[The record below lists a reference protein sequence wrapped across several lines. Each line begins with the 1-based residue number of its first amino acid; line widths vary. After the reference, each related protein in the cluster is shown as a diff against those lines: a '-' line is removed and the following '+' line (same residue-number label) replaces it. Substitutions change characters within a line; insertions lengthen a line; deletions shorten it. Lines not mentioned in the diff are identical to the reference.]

1 MNYIA
6 QRIGA
11 AVLDDAAFE
20 QSTRGWLQNEKPWLT
35 QQLEGLGLEVTES
48 DVNFLLFSFPE
59 SMEISV
65 KQAQQHM
72 GHQGILIRD
81 ASLFEGLN
89 ERYCRVAIRLREDN
103 NRLVQGLR
111 NMMNDLANQGGA
123 DRV

>member
-1 MNYIA
+1 M
-6 QRIGA
+6 
-11 AVLDDAAFE
+11 
-20 QSTRGWLQNEKPWLT
+20 K
-35 QQLEGLGLEVTES
+35 
-48 DVNFLLFSFPE
+48 
-59 SMEISV
+59 ISV

-103 NRLVQGLR
+103 ERLVQGLQ
-111 NMMNDLANQGGA
+111 NMMNELANQGGA